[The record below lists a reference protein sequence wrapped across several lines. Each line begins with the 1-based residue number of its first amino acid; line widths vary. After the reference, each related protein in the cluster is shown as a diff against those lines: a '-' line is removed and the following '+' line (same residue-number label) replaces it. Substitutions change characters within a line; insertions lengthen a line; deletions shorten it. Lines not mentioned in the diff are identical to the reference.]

1 MAYSGPLGGN
11 AALEAV
17 KEWVEGKL
25 AGKANAAHT
34 HAQTDIT
41 GLSDALAGKANS
53 QHTHVASDVTDLTTV
68 LADFYKK
75 IETYSKEE
83 VNTLISNLNSV
94 GILNKNSVNSG
105 VVEATTQTVDTVCD
119 EYVQTNYSRA
129 PKDNDGILVTLMD
142 NNDDIVLYMYTS
154 ASSSWVD
161 ISRGFSFN
169 VSSATDTVAG
179 IMKLYN
185 ALGAQTDG
193 AITPA
198 AVKTKTDAIE
208 SSISNINTT
217 LGTKAD
223 ASALQTLQTTVN
235 GKADASSVYKKTETY
250 SKTEVDGFLPV
261 EMTKEQA
268 LAILNGTGA

>member
-1 MAYSGPLGGN
+1 M
-11 AALEAV
+11 
-17 KEWVEGKL
+17 
-25 AGKANAAHT
+25 ANATKALDQ
-34 HAQTDIT
+34 A
-41 GLSDALAGKANS
+41 GLTQVWGRIETLLAGKANS
-53 QHTHVASDVTDLTTV
+53 THTHVASDVTDLTTV

-129 PKDNDGILVTLMD
+129 PKDNDGILVTLTD

-193 AITPA
+193 AVTPA

-208 SSISNINTT
+208 TSISTINTS

-223 ASALQTLQTTVN
+223 ANTVTSLQSTVSTMNTTLSQ
-235 GKADASSVYKKTETY
+235 KADSSNVYAKTETY
-250 SKTEVDGFLPV
+250 TQSEVNSLIP
-261 EMTKEQA
+261 QA
-268 LAILNGTGA
+268 LTTEEIADIIGA